1 MKKQPLTAAEVER
14 FSADTMTGLDE
25 SQVAVRKQQG
35 LTNKVERTVG
45 KSYAAIFLGNIFTFF
60 NMLGLAIMVLML
72 ILGSFSNVFFAVVI
86 LANTFIGIIQEI
98 KAKKSIEK
106 LSIMSAPTANAVRGG
121 SECEIAVSDLV
132 LDDVIKLS
140 AGKQIAA
147 DCQVLDGRSEER
159 RVGKEC

>member
-86 LANTFIGIIQEI
+86 LA
-98 KAKKSIEK
+98 KDRKS
-106 LSIMSAPTANAVRGG
+106 V
-121 SECEIAVSDLV
+121 V
-132 LDDVIKLS
+132 
-140 AGKQIAA
+140 
-147 DCQVLDGRSEER
+147 
-159 RVGKEC
+159 